1 MRRKD
6 GGYGEWAG
14 CLAVSLLLF
23 VLFPFPHK
31 TYLLGAAVRIQ
42 TLLPSSS
49 FLQGTSPSCTTRSR
63 GTVSESRGC
72 YPSPPNFPLASS
84 ACSSILGWLPLHSPT
99 SGSPCIGVAA
109 CIHVAPSPCV
119 SVCRVFLWFWY
130 VCVFVELN
138 SEGFT
143 R

>member
-1 MRRKD
+1 M
-6 GGYGEWAG
+6 G
-14 CLAVSLLLF
+14 CLAVSFLLF
-23 VLFPFPHK
+23 VLFPFPLK
-31 TYLLGAAVRIQ
+31 TYLLGAAVRSR

-49 FLQGTSPSCTTRSR
+49 FLRGTSPSCTTHSK
-63 GTVSESRGC
+63 GIASEFRGC
-72 YPSPPNFPLASS
+72 CPSPPSFPLASRASS
-84 ACSSILGWLPLHSPT
+84 AIPGWLPLHSPT

-138 SEGFT
+138 IYCFT